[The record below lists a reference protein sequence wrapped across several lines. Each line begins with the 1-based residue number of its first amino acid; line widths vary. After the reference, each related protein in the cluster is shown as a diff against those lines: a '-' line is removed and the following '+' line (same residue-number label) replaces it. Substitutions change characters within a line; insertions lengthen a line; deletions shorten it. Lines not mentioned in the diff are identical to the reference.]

1 MGIQSTFKNHI
12 NWQGRFMQPY
22 LVSLFVRS
30 RRLFITL
37 AKVML
42 PIMLLVRIADQIG
55 VVDMASTVLTPVMS
69 LIGMPPEAGL
79 IWASCLLI
87 NIYGAVA
94 VIAGL
99 ALHLDMTTAQL
110 SALCAM
116 MLFAHGIPVEQA
128 IVKKAGASFW
138 ATAALRIFT
147 ALFYAAFITWISR
160 HTGYLS
166 EPVDLSWMAGQAA
179 HTVAQTGWA
188 GWLTWAQSTLYSLI
202 ASFAIITGL
211 LVLLDVLQKTGITDH
226 FTKALL
232 PVLRVSGLSRD
243 AAPVTTIGI
252 LLGLTYGGALII
264 DEAKSKNFA
273 PRTLFLSLSWLSLSH
288 SLIEDTVIMLALG
301 ADIWVVLAG
310 RVILTL
316 IIMMLLAWLTRRW
329 QTAPARPQTQGAQ

>member
-1 MGIQSTFKNHI
+1 MP
-12 NWQGRFMQPY
+12 PY
-22 LVSLFVRS
+22 LNSLFTRA

-37 AKVML
+37 AKVMV
-42 PIMLLVRIADQIG
+42 PIMLAVRVADELGLVE
-55 VVDMASTVLTPVMS
+55 MASGILTPIMS

-79 IWASCLLI
+79 IWASCLFI

-99 ALHLDMTTAQL
+99 APHLDMTSAQL

-128 IVKKAGASFW
+128 VVKKAGASFW

-160 HTGYLS
+160 HTGFLA
-166 EPVDLSWMAGQAA
+166 EKIDLSWMAANSSDA
-179 HTVAQTGWA
+179 VRQTGWA
-188 GWLTWAQSTLYSLI
+188 GWFTWVEGTFYSLV
-202 ASFAIITGL
+202 ASFAIIAGL
-211 LVLLDVLQKTGITDH
+211 LVLLDILEKTGITDR
-226 FTKALL
+226 FTTALL
-232 PVLRVSGLSRD
+232 PVLRISGLSRD

-264 DEAKSKNFA
+264 DEARQKNFP

-301 ADIWVVLAG
+301 ANIWVVLVG
-310 RVILTL
+310 RVGLTL
-316 IIMMLLAWLTRRW
+316 IIMILLARLTRRW
-329 QTAPARPQTQGAQ
+329 QAAPAHSFDQQTQGAD

>member
-1 MGIQSTFKNHI
+1 MP
-12 NWQGRFMQPY
+12 PY
-22 LVSLFVRS
+22 LISLLTRS

-37 AKVML
+37 AKVMV
-42 PIMLLVRIADQIG
+42 PIMLAVRIAEQLG
-55 VVDMASTVLTPVMS
+55 LVEMASSVLTPVMA

-79 IWASCLLI
+79 IWASCLFI

-99 ALHLDMTTAQL
+99 APHLDMTSAQL

-128 IVKKAGASFW
+128 VVKKAGASFW

-160 HTGYLS
+160 HTGLLG
-166 EPVDLSWMAGQAA
+166 EKIDLSWMAANGSDAIS
-179 HTVAQTGWA
+179 QTGWA
-188 GWLTWAQSTLYSLI
+188 GWFAWAEGTFYSLL
-202 ASFAIITGL
+202 ASFAIIAGL
-211 LVLLDVLQKTGITDH
+211 LVLLDILEKTGITER
-226 FTKALL
+226 FTTALL
-232 PVLRVSGLSRD
+232 PVLRISGLSRA

-264 DEAKSKNFA
+264 DEARQKNFP
-273 PRTLFLSLSWLSLSH
+273 PRTLFLALSWLSLSH

-301 ADIWVVLAG
+301 ANIWVVLVG
-310 RVILTL
+310 RVVLTL
-316 IIMMLLAWLTRRW
+316 IIMILLARFTRRW
-329 QTAPARPQTQGAQ
+329 QTAKPQSFNQQPQGAD